1 MPDFFKVVT
10 PEQVFD
16 FLSGFHRMPAESVAL
31 EQALG
36 RVLAEDALCA
46 EDMPPAARSTMDGFA
61 VRAADTFGAS
71 DAVPALLA
79 VRGRVL
85 MGETPDFEVAKG
97 CAADIPTGGFLPRGA
112 DAVVMVEYTARI
124 SDDEIEVTRPV
135 TAGENVL
142 LRAGD
147 VASGEIVLRRGQR
160 LRPQDIGML
169 AALGAERVTVHKRPA
184 AAVISTGDEIV
195 PVTETPAPGQIRD
208 SNTYGVSAIITAAG
222 AVPQPCGIVKDEA
235 SLLRDTIAA
244 ALNTADLVVISGGSS
259 VGERD
264 HMLGVMSSFGDSEI
278 FAHGVAISPGKPALF
293 SRIGDKPVIGLP
305 GHPVSALIVAQ
316 VFVSPFLKFLEG
328 EDLSRRPAGQC
339 VRATL
344 ATPVHSPHGREDF
357 VRVKL
362 DGRSAVPV
370 FGKSGML
377 STLVNADG
385 FFVIPMHSEGVPD
398 GETVE
403 VFLF

>member
-16 FLSGFHRMPAESVAL
+16 FLSGFSRMPTESVAL

-36 RVLAEDALCA
+36 RVLAEDAVCA

-147 VASGEIVLRRGQR
+147 VAAGETVLRRGQR

-169 AALGAERVTVHKRPA
+169 AALGAARITAHKRPV

-195 PVTETPAPGQIRD
+195 PITETPAPGKIRD
-208 SNTYGVSAIITAAG
+208 TNTYGVSALIAAAG

-235 SLLRDTIAA
+235 SLLRDTLAA
-244 ALNTADLVVISGGSS
+244 ALDTADLVVISGGSS

-264 HMLGVMSSFGDSEI
+264 HMLGVVSSFGDSEI

-293 SRIGDKPVIGLP
+293 ARIGNKPVIGLP

-316 VFVSPFLKFLEG
+316 VFLSPFLKFLEG

-344 ATPVHSPHGREDF
+344 TTPVHSPHGREDF

-362 DGRSAVPV
+362 ERRSAVPV
-370 FGKSGML
+370 FGKTGML
-377 STLVNADG
+377 STLVKADG
-385 FFVIPMHSEGVPD
+385 FFVIPMHSEGIPD